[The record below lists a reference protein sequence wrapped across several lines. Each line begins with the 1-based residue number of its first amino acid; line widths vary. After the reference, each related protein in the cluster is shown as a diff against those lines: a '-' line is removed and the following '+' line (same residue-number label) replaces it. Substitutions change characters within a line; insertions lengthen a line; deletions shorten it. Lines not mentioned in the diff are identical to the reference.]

1 MRRPSDYERAFNDR
15 VTPVTAASYFNAVT
29 SAWSGPM
36 RIYNSVPEN
45 NCIGCGAP
53 KKQHFGCEY
62 CGRE

>member
-1 MRRPSDYERAFNDR
+1 MQRPESITDVIECAIEKTYFM
-15 VTPVTAASYFNAVT
+15 AAT
-29 SAWSGPM
+29 SSWSGPM